1 MRSQRKGWGVQ
12 SAEALATL
20 EELGASQWGLV
31 TTGQAET
38 YGVSR
43 VDLGRLRGNGL
54 VRRVRRGVY
63 SLPSAGHGPVQD
75 LHAAWLSLDPRT
87 TAEQRVEQ
95 EPVTLVSHASAAAV
109 HSLGDLVPS
118 VHEFT
123 SARRRQTTHQDIRF
137 HRRELSVED
146 HALVDGLPVTSVLR
160 TLEDLASAGI
170 DMDHLAEAVR
180 DALAKPDVHPGALA
194 SRLDQRAGHYGHDSG
209 QALVDDCLDR
219 AGLPTVAAN
228 LAGSRAFA
236 AAFMS
241 QLSSADRS
249 QLFGVVARQ
258 SISAEFKA
266 AINQIVG
273 AIISEQMRQ
282 FTAPHLPVTQDF
294 RDQLAVTVQK
304 GLAPMVEAQVARA
317 AREAFPRNASEL
329 SREVPDRHGDELGED
344 AERMDQEGPA
354 DDGGAQA

>member
-1 MRSQRKGWGVQ
+1 IVL
-12 SAEALATL
+12 ALDD
-20 EELGASQWGLV
+20 G
-31 TTGQAET
+31 
-38 YGVSR
+38 
-43 VDLGRLRGNGL
+43 
-54 VRRVRRGVY
+54 
-63 SLPSAGHGPVQD
+63 
-75 LHAAWLSLDPRT
+75 
-87 TAEQRVEQ
+87 
-95 EPVTLVSHASAAAV
+95 
-109 HSLGDLVPS
+109 
-118 VHEFT
+118 F
-123 SARRRQTTHQDIRF
+123 I
-137 HRRELSVED
+137 
-146 HALVDGLPVTSVLR
+146 ALVALP
-160 TLEDLASAGI
+160 
-170 DMDHLAEAVR
+170 
-180 DALAKPDVHPGALA
+180 P
-194 SRLDQRAGHYGHDSG
+194 
-209 QALVDDCLDR
+209 
-219 AGLPTVAAN
+219 VAAN
-228 LAGSRAFA
+228 LSGSRSCA

-249 QLFGVVARQ
+249 QLFVVVARQ